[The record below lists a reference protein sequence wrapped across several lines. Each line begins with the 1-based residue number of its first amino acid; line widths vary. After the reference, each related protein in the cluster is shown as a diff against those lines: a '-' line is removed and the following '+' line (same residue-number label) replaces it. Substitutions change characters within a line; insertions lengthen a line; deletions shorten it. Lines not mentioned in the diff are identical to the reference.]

1 MNVLHRTLHRTRSF
15 AARVWA
21 PGFRGLILTLTLL
34 ALLGIATPWPSAHWY
49 HDVQLWQSLQVVT
62 LGLGL
67 MELPVLAGLLT
78 ANDSGRRELIGLQ
91 ILLAWIPFA
100 AFMLAYPYPP
110 LWAGQRDGLYRV
122 VPELLCLGL
131 VFTAHVILRW
141 LTRQYERA
149 QLVGLN
155 EPAVLD
161 HDDADHAA
169 QASR

>member
-1 MNVLHRTLHRTRSF
+1 V
-15 AARVWA
+15 
-21 PGFRGLILTLTLL
+21 ILTLTVL

-49 HDVQLWQSLQVVT
+49 RDVQLWQSLQVVT
-62 LGLGL
+62 FGLGL

-91 ILLAWIPFA
+91 VLLAWIPFA

-131 VFTAHVILRW
+131 VFTAYVILRW

-149 QLVGLN
+149 RLCDLN
-155 EPAVLD
+155 EAAVPD
-161 HDDADHAA
+161 RAEADHAA
-169 QASR
+169 QATR